1 MCRSLVV
8 VVQLGWGPRAESS
21 FHPCSVTVLARKV
34 WSAGEERSKEVGV
47 SWDGKGS
54 GLQGSRQR
62 LEVPASS

>member
-1 MCRSLVV
+1 M
-8 VVQLGWGPRAESS
+8 
-21 FHPCSVTVLARKV
+21 ARKV